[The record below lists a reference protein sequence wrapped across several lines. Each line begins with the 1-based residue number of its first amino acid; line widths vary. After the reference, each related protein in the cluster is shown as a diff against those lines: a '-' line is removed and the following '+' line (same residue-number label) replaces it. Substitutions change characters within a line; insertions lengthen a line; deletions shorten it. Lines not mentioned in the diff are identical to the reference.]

1 MPKVTKRKVNTKNN
15 ESLTNEDQP
24 IITIVDK
31 IDESKSTKG
40 IKRKASASVE
50 KVNTVNEIDAVEPT
64 QELDNEEIQ
73 LPKTMILKTSDR
85 LSPKGEKA
93 TLKLASW
100 NINGIRA
107 WLTNGGSKYIEQE
120 QPDMICFQV

>member
-1 MPKVTKRKVNTKNN
+1 
-15 ESLTNEDQP
+15 
-24 IITIVDK
+24 
-31 IDESKSTKG
+31 
-40 IKRKASASVE
+40 
-50 KVNTVNEIDAVEPT
+50 
-64 QELDNEEIQ
+64 
-73 LPKTMILKTSDR
+73 MILKTSDR